1 MIVQPMLISAWTAS
15 STSVFVSTLFAFYLL
30 AEEVQARPALS
41 MRTALLRE
49 TSVIMASVRL
59 QAAEVTLAMLAVL
72 TPTALLRETNA
83 IMASVRL
90 QAAVLA
96 LQPTIVQQMLL
107 CAWTVSSTFACA
119 STLFVS
125 KPELEAEVTPAMLA
139 VLTPTAPPQ
148 ETSVTTASV
157 RPLGEATAT
166 VVPMQLTVSSL

>member
-15 STSVFVSTLFAFYLL
+15 STSVSVSTLFAFYLV

-49 TSVIMASVRL
+49 T
-59 QAAEVTLAMLAVL
+59 
-72 TPTALLRETNA
+72 NA

-90 QAAVLA
+90 QA
-96 LQPTIVQQMLL
+96 
-107 CAWTVSSTFACA
+107 
-119 STLFVS
+119 
-125 KPELEAEVTPAMLA
+125 AEVTPAMLA

-148 ETSVTTASV
+148 EMSVTTASV